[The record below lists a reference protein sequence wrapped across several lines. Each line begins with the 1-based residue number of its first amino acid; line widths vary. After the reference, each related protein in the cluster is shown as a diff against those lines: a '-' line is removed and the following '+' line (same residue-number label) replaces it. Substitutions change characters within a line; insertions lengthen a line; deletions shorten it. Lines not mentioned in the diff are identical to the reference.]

1 VIFTPAPEPWVAG
14 NLKNVRIKINFTLV
28 DALLNELD
36 PEHDGDVTEDEF
48 LLILKYIQQRSKQK
62 ITLPTLSISK
72 SGSQS
77 PSS

>member
-1 VIFTPAPEPWVAG
+1 VAG